1 MYEAAAFDIKTP
13 EKGAFG
19 HVTKSGDPD
28 MTDRAL
34 AGPVHPGQSAGQIS
48 QISNRSR
55 KSRTGARSSARLQRK
70 GTPRRRLAPRRQ
82 EPYENF
88 RDALNRLQ
96 DGREYCFAG

>member
-28 MTDRAL
+28 MTRQ
-34 AGPVHPGQSAGQIS
+34 GPGGTSA
-48 QISNRSR
+48 SNRRPILRAAS
-55 KSRTGARSSARLQRK
+55 TQGNAASSTCPA
-70 GTPRRRLAPRRQ
+70 TA

-96 DGREYCFAG
+96 DGREHCFAG